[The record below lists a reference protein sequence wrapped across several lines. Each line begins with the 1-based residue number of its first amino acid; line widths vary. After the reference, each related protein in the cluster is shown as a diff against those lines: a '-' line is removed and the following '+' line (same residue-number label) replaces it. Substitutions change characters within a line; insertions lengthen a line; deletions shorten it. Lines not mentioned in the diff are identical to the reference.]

1 MIIPHKVI
9 LHTTVPQVLHGVHY
23 KKKQIAQFHTAFQ
36 PFQPTMRRVAYMS
49 E

>member
-1 MIIPHKVI
+1 MNIPLKVI
-9 LHTTVPQVLHGVHY
+9 LHTPVPQVLHGVHY
-23 KKKQIAQFHTAFQ
+23 KKKQIAPFHTAFQ